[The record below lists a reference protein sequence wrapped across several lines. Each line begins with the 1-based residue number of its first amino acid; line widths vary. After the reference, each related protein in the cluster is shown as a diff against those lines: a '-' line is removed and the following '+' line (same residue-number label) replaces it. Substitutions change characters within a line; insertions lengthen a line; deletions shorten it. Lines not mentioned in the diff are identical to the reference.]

1 MIRNLIFDFGKVLV
15 DYDFQQLITQ
25 FFSDNDKEAEKEFL
39 DIITS
44 DEFLDQCDLGEMN
57 LEELVNHYTERYPK
71 FSREFRMF
79 NDRYI
84 EFVLGE
90 MPGMRELLT
99 RLKKMG

>member
-44 DEFLDQCDLGEMN
+44 E
-57 LEELVNHYTERYPK
+57 
-71 FSREFRMF
+71 
-79 NDRYI
+79 
-84 EFVLGE
+84 
-90 MPGMRELLT
+90 
-99 RLKKMG
+99 